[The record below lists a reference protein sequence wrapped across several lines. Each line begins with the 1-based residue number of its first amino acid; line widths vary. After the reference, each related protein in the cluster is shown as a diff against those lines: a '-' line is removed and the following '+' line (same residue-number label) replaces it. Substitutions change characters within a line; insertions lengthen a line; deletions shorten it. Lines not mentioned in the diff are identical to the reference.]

1 MTNNSLN
8 KGALYGPFSVYW
20 LCLAAFDVEQL
31 EAFHTQRKL
40 NFNNN
45 NQQKFQKLPDYS
57 DVISNM

>member
-20 LCLAAFDVEQL
+20 LCLAVFDVEQL

-40 NFNNN
+40 KEVMTF
-45 NQQKFQKLPDYS
+45 QKFPDYS